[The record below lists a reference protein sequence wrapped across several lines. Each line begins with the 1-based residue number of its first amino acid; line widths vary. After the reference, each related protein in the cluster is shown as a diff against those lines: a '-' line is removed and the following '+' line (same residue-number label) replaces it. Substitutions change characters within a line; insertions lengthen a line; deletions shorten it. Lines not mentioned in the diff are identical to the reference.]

1 MNFTVEGQINVGMGT
16 NSVPSPELKKIFSE
30 LRTIDFTSYRFIKD
44 SKSQPIGIELNVHN
58 PALYHELVETKKE
71 SGMLID
77 IVNGKIVIL
86 AVKIDESQ
94 SENGS
99 DIQVDENKVA
109 EPQSENGSDV
119 QVDESQSENK
129 SDVQVGENKVA
140 EIKPVQPEL
149 NDGLTEEE
157 KFSAKIVDIINNKP
171 FKLDD
176 GIYKFNFKISL
187 KYVLVMHVNGTR
199 TYIKNDGEIAKLE
212 KITKIS
218 PVKK

>member
-30 LRTIDFTSYRFIKD
+30 LRTIDFTSYRFIKG
-44 SKSQPIGIELNVHN
+44 SKGQPIGIELNVHN
-58 PALYHELVETKKE
+58 PAIYHELVETKKE

-77 IVNGKIVIL
+77 IVNGKIVIS
-86 AVKIDESQ
+86 AIEIKEDKVEDKPSTKDDEQ
-94 SENGS
+94 KSET
-99 DIQVDENKVA
+99 
-109 EPQSENGSDV
+109 
-119 QVDESQSENK
+119 ESKNESIE
-129 SDVQVGENKVA
+129 SENKVA
-140 EIKPVQPEL
+140 EIKPLQPEL

-157 KFSAKIVDIINNKP
+157 KSSAKNVDIVNNKP

>member
-44 SKSQPIGIELNVHN
+44 SEGQPIGIELNVHN
-58 PALYHELVETKKE
+58 PAIYHELVETKKE

-77 IVNGKIVIL
+77 IVNGKIVIS
-86 AVKIDESQ
+86 AIEIK
-94 SENGS
+94 
-99 DIQVDENKVA
+99 ENKVEEKPSTKNDEPKA
-109 EPQSENGSDV
+109 ETET
-119 QVDESQSENK
+119 ESKNESTE
-129 SDVQVGENKVA
+129 SENKVA
-140 EIKPVQPEL
+140 EIKPLQPEL

-157 KFSAKIVDIINNKP
+157 KSSAKIVDIINNKP

-176 GIYKFNFKISL
+176 GVYKFNFKISL

>member
-44 SKSQPIGIELNVHN
+44 SKGQPIGIELNVHN
-58 PALYHELVETKKE
+58 PAIYHELVETKKE

-77 IVNGKIVIL
+77 IVNGKIVIS
-86 AVKIDESQ
+86 VIEIKEDKVEDKPSIKDDEQ
-94 SENGS
+94 KSET
-99 DIQVDENKVA
+99 
-109 EPQSENGSDV
+109 
-119 QVDESQSENK
+119 ESKNESTE
-129 SDVQVGENKVA
+129 SENKVA
-140 EIKPVQPEL
+140 EIKPLQPEL

-157 KFSAKIVDIINNKP
+157 KSSAKNVDIVNNKP

>member
-44 SKSQPIGIELNVHN
+44 SEGQPIGIELNVHN
-58 PALYHELVETKKE
+58 PAIYHELVETKKE

-77 IVNGKIVIL
+77 IVNGKIVISAIEIKEDKVEDKPL
-86 AVKIDESQ
+86 IKDDKPKAETETENEST
-94 SENGS
+94 
-99 DIQVDENKVA
+99 
-109 EPQSENGSDV
+109 
-119 QVDESQSENK
+119 ES
-129 SDVQVGENKVA
+129 ENKVA
-140 EIKPVQPEL
+140 EIKPLQPEL

-157 KFSAKIVDIINNKP
+157 KSSAKIVDIINNKP

>member
-77 IVNGKIVIL
+77 IVNGKIVIS
-86 AVKIDESQ
+86 AVKIDETE
-94 SENGS
+94 SEN
-99 DIQVDENKVA
+99 K
-109 EPQSENGSDV
+109 SDV

-129 SDVQVGENKVA
+129 SENKSDVQVDEAQSENGSDVQVGENKVA
-140 EIKPVQPEL
+140 EIKPLQPEL

-157 KFSAKIVDIINNKP
+157 KSSAKIVDIINNKP

>member
-44 SKSQPIGIELNVHN
+44 SKGQPIGIELNVHN
-58 PALYHELVETKKE
+58 PAIYHELVETKKE

-77 IVNGKIVIL
+77 IVNGKIVIS
-86 AVKIDESQ
+86 AIEIKEDKVEDKPSTKDDEQ
-94 SENGS
+94 KSET
-99 DIQVDENKVA
+99 
-109 EPQSENGSDV
+109 
-119 QVDESQSENK
+119 ESKNELIES
-129 SDVQVGENKVA
+129 ENKVA
-140 EIKPVQPEL
+140 EIKPLQPEL

-157 KFSAKIVDIINNKP
+157 KSSAKNVDIVNNKP

>member
-44 SKSQPIGIELNVHN
+44 SKGQPIGIELNVHN
-58 PALYHELVETKKE
+58 PAIYHELVETKKE

-77 IVNGKIVIL
+77 IVNGKIVIS
-86 AVKIDESQ
+86 AIEIKEDKVEDKPSIKDDEQKSETE
-94 SENGS
+94 SENESTGS
-99 DIQVDENKVA
+99 
-109 EPQSENGSDV
+109 
-119 QVDESQSENK
+119 
-129 SDVQVGENKVA
+129 ENKVA
-140 EIKPVQPEL
+140 EIKPLQPEL

-157 KFSAKIVDIINNKP
+157 KASAKNVDIVNNKP

-187 KYVLVMHVNGTR
+187 KYVLIMHVNGTR

>member
-44 SKSQPIGIELNVHN
+44 SEGQPIGIELNVHN
-58 PALYHELVETKKE
+58 PAIYHELVETKKE

-77 IVNGKIVIL
+77 IVNGKIVIS
-86 AVKIDESQ
+86 AVEIKENEVEEKPSTKNDDSKAETETETEST
-94 SENGS
+94 GS
-99 DIQVDENKVA
+99 
-109 EPQSENGSDV
+109 
-119 QVDESQSENK
+119 
-129 SDVQVGENKVA
+129 ENKVA
-140 EIKPVQPEL
+140 EIKPLQPEL

-157 KFSAKIVDIINNKP
+157 KSSAKIVDIINNKP

-187 KYVLVMHVNGTR
+187 KYVLVMHINGTR

>member
-44 SKSQPIGIELNVHN
+44 SKGQPIGIELNVHN
-58 PALYHELVETKKE
+58 PAIYHELVETKKE

-77 IVNGKIVIL
+77 IVNGKIVIS
-86 AVKIDESQ
+86 AIEIKEDKVEDKPSIKDDEQKSK
-94 SENGS
+94 N
-99 DIQVDENKVA
+99 
-109 EPQSENGSDV
+109 
-119 QVDESQSENK
+119 ESTES
-129 SDVQVGENKVA
+129 ENKVA
-140 EIKPVQPEL
+140 EIKPLQPEL

-157 KFSAKIVDIINNKP
+157 KSSAKNVDIVNNKP

-187 KYVLVMHVNGTR
+187 KYVLIMHVNGTR

>member
-44 SKSQPIGIELNVHN
+44 SKGQPIGIELNVHN
-58 PALYHELVETKKE
+58 PAIYHELVETKKE

-77 IVNGKIVIL
+77 IVNGKIVIS
-86 AVKIDESQ
+86 AIEIKEDKVEDKPSIKDDEQKSK
-94 SENGS
+94 N
-99 DIQVDENKVA
+99 
-109 EPQSENGSDV
+109 
-119 QVDESQSENK
+119 ESTES
-129 SDVQVGENKVA
+129 ENKVA
-140 EIKPVQPEL
+140 EIKPLQPEL

-157 KFSAKIVDIINNKP
+157 KSSAKNVDIVNNKP

>member
-44 SKSQPIGIELNVHN
+44 SKGQPIGIELNVHN
-58 PALYHELVETKKE
+58 PAIYHELVETKKE

-77 IVNGKIVIL
+77 IVNGKIVIS
-86 AVKIDESQ
+86 AIEIKEDKVEDKPSIKDDEQ
-94 SENGS
+94 KSET
-99 DIQVDENKVA
+99 
-109 EPQSENGSDV
+109 
-119 QVDESQSENK
+119 ESKNESTE
-129 SDVQVGENKVA
+129 SENKVA
-140 EIKPVQPEL
+140 EIKPLQPEL

-157 KFSAKIVDIINNKP
+157 KSSAKNVDIVNNKP

-187 KYVLVMHVNGTR
+187 KYVFVMHVNGTR